1 MNTEKSTRRADTARL
16 APRELRTLRKY
27 PNLLRE
33 ARHLI
38 KACKTV
44 MRQVEALHDYLAHCV
59 AGDIPPGP
67 WDSWLERERD
77 EVNIE
82 RAAMLAAG
90 ESPTTMPP
98 SMLRMIGLG

>member
-44 MRQVEALHDYLAHCV
+44 MRQVEALHDYTNARKRATAYRKILKVCSGA
-59 AGDIPPGP
+59 
-67 WDSWLERERD
+67 LER
-77 EVNIE
+77 IE
-82 RAAMLAAG
+82 NK
-90 ESPTTMPP
+90 
-98 SMLRMIGLG
+98 